1 MDIKKVHIVIPI
13 VMAGIIGYF
22 GTEIMDIK
30 KVHILIPIVMAGI
43 IGYLGTKIMDIKEV
57 HILIPIVMAG
67 IIGYLGIPHI
77 SWPSSQPVR
86 QVDLDETSL
95 VISRQTDL
103 NEAFSVLPSIPHISR
118 PSSQPVRQVDL
129 DETSL
134 VISRMSYPQPF
145 VDKPQRTDVLLMS
158 PWLAPIMWEGTFNR
172 DILNAQYRQKKF
184 VVGVAT
190 FAVKKYVRFIEG
202 FLGSA
207 NKFFLSGHRVNFY
220 LFTDHPE
227 KVPSMKLAPEKSLF
241 IIPVQNYS
249 RWQDISMNRMDII
262 SNRIRTHWHYEVDYL
277 YSMDID
283 VQMFEHIGVE
293 IIDTLVGTISSW
305 QYTKPRDSN
314 SYERRPESRAAI
326 PSGEGD
332 FYYAASF
339 YGGSVSEVYKLTTAC
354 FKGVTEDRANGIEAK
369 WHEESHLNKYL
380 LYHKPT
386 RLLSPEYYWDEEL
399 PRPQIIRVKRLSS
412 VRKDLEEVRS

>member
-1 MDIKKVHIVIPI
+1 T
-13 VMAGIIGYF
+13 
-22 GTEIMDIK
+22 TENSLD
-30 KVHILIPIVMAGI
+30 
-43 IGYLGTKIMDIKEV
+43 
-57 HILIPIVMAG
+57 
-67 IIGYLGIPHI
+67 
-77 SWPSSQPVR
+77 PSS
-86 QVDLDETSL
+86 LE
-95 VISRQTDL
+95 
-103 NEAFSVLPSIPHISR
+103 PH
-118 PSSQPVRQVDL
+118 
-129 DETSL
+129 
-134 VISRMSYPQPF
+134 F
-145 VDKPQRTDVLLMS
+145 WRTDVLLMS

-172 DILNAQYRQKKF
+172 DILNAQYRQKNF

-227 KVPSMKLAPEKSLF
+227 KVPSMKLAPEKSLV

-262 SNRIRTHWHYEVDYL
+262 SNHIRTHWRYEVDYL

-399 PRPQIIRVKRLSS
+399 IRPLRGKVPEEPEEGLQPGALKVRVRQGLPHATEGTSFRDSGKPRQVHARAHSSMQELPADIPCGPQ
-412 VRKDLEEVRS
+412 D

>member
-67 IIGYLGIPHI
+67 IIGYLG
-77 SWPSSQPVR
+77 

-95 VISRQTDL
+95 VISR
-103 NEAFSVLPSIPHISR
+103 IPHISR

>member
-1 MDIKKVHIVIPI
+1 MAYDRYVTICKPLHYERVMNRTACVQIAASAWISGLLNSALHTESTFVITFCGGNM
-13 VMAGIIGYF
+13 VDQF
-22 GTEIMDIK
+22 FCEIPQLLKLACYDSNHSE
-30 KVHILIPIVMAGI
+30 VLIP
-43 IGYLGTKIMDIKEV
+43 
-57 HILIPIVMAG
+57 
-67 IIGYLGIPHI
+67 
-77 SWPSSQPVR
+77 R
-86 QVDLDETSL
+86 QADLDET
-95 VISRQTDL
+95 
-103 NEAFSVLPSIPHISR
+103 FSVLP
-118 PSSQPVRQVDL
+118 
-129 DETSL
+129 
-134 VISRMSYPQPF
+134 RMSYPQPF
-145 VDKPQRTDVLLMS
+145 VDRPQRTDVLLMS
-158 PWLAPIMWEGTFNR
+158 PWLAPIVWEGTFNR
-172 DILNAQYRQKKF
+172 DILNAQYRQKNS

-227 KVPSMKLAPEKSLF
+227 KVPSMKLAPEKRLF
-241 IIPVQNYS
+241 VIPVQNYP

-262 SNRIRTHWHYEVDYL
+262 SSHIRSCWRYEVDYL

-283 VQMFEHIGVE
+283 VQLFEHIGVE

-305 QYTKPRDSN
+305 QYTEPRENN
-314 SYERRPESRAAI
+314 SYERRQESRAAI
-326 PSGEGD
+326 PIGEGD

-354 FKGVTEDRANGIEAK
+354 YKGITEDRASGIEAK

-399 PRPQIIRVKRLSS
+399 IRPLIVKVKRLSS
-412 VRKDLEEVRS
+412 VHKDLKEVRF

>member
-1 MDIKKVHIVIPI
+1 MDKLLHNCPKEGHLHLLLKHL
-13 VMAGIIGYF
+13 MLANDRQGISGPKNL
-22 GTEIMDIK
+22 G
-30 KVHILIPIVMAGI
+30 LI
-43 IGYLGTKIMDIKEV
+43 
-57 HILIPIVMAG
+57 
-67 IIGYLGIPHI
+67 
-77 SWPSSQPVR
+77 
-86 QVDLDETSL
+86 
-95 VISRQTDL
+95 
-103 NEAFSVLPSIPHISR
+103 
-118 PSSQPVRQVDL
+118 
-129 DETSL
+129 
-134 VISRMSYPQPF
+134 
-145 VDKPQRTDVLLMS
+145 QRTDVLLIS
-158 PWLAPIMWEGTFNR
+158 PWLAPIVWEGTFNR
-172 DILNAQYRQKKF
+172 DILNAQYRQKN
-184 VVGVAT
+184 VIVGVAT

-227 KVPSMKLAPEKSLF
+227 KVPSMKLAPEKRLF

-262 SNRIRTHWHYEVDYL
+262 SSHIRSRWRYEVDYL

-339 YGGSVSEVYKLTTAC
+339 YGGSVSEVYRLTTAC

-399 PRPQIIRVKRLSS
+399 SRPRIVRVKRLSS
-412 VRKDLEEVRS
+412 VRKDLKEVRF

>member
-1 MDIKKVHIVIPI
+1 MKKVHSG
-13 VMAGIIGYF
+13 GI
-22 GTEIMDIK
+22 
-30 KVHILIPIVMAGI
+30 LMAGI
-43 IGYLGTKIMDIKEV
+43 IGYL
-57 HILIPIVMAG
+57 H
-67 IIGYLGIPHI
+67 IPHI
-77 SWPSSQPVR
+77 NKPSWQPISIPHINKPSWQP
-86 QVDLDETSL
+86 
-95 VISRQTDL
+95 IRQTDL
-103 NEAFSVLPSIPHISR
+103 NETFSVLP
-118 PSSQPVRQVDL
+118 
-129 DETSL
+129 
-134 VISRMSYPQPF
+134 RMSYPQPF
-145 VDKPQRTDVLLMS
+145 VDKPQRTDVLLVS
-158 PWLAPIMWEGTFNR
+158 PWLAPIVWEGTFNR
-172 DILNAQYRQKKF
+172 DILNAQYRQKNF

-227 KVPSMKLAPEKSLF
+227 KVPSINLAPEKRLF

-262 SNRIRTHWHYEVDYL
+262 SNHIRSHWRYEVDYL

-326 PSGEGD
+326 PLGEGD

-399 PRPQIIRVKRLSS
+399 IIPHIIRVKRLSS
-412 VRKDLEEVRS
+412 VRKNLQEVRF

>member
-1 MDIKKVHIVIPI
+1 MKKVLILGGIL
-13 VMAGIIGYF
+13 MAGILGYF
-22 GTEIMDIK
+22 
-30 KVHILIPIVMAGI
+30 HIPYI
-43 IGYLGTKIMDIKEV
+43 
-57 HILIPIVMAG
+57 
-67 IIGYLGIPHI
+67 
-77 SWPSSQPVR
+77 SQPSC
-86 QVDLDETSL
+86 QP
-95 VISRQTDL
+95 IRQTDL
-103 NEAFSVLPSIPHISR
+103 NETFSVLPR
-118 PSSQPVRQVDL
+118 
-129 DETSL
+129 
-134 VISRMSYPQPF
+134 
-145 VDKPQRTDVLLMS
+145 
-158 PWLAPIMWEGTFNR
+158 
-172 DILNAQYRQKKF
+172 
-184 VVGVAT
+184 
-190 FAVKKYVRFIEG
+190 YVRFIEG

-227 KVPSMKLAPEKSLF
+227 KVPSINLAPEKRLF

-262 SNRIRTHWHYEVDYL
+262 SNHVHSHWRYEVDYL

-314 SYERRPESRAAI
+314 SYERHPESRAAI
-326 PSGEGD
+326 PHGEGD

-399 PRPQIIRVKRLSS
+399 IRPRIIRVKRLSS
-412 VRKDLEEVRS
+412 VRKDLQEVRF

>member
-1 MDIKKVHIVIPI
+1 MRIRKVHMLLLML
-13 VMAGIIGYF
+13 MAGITVYF
-22 GTEIMDIK
+22 GIPDI
-30 KVHILIPIVMAGI
+30 IRMPC
-43 IGYLGTKIMDIKEV
+43 
-57 HILIPIVMAG
+57 
-67 IIGYLGIPHI
+67 
-77 SWPSSQPVR
+77 QPTR
-86 QVDLDETSL
+86 QADLDET
-95 VISRQTDL
+95 
-103 NEAFSVLPSIPHISR
+103 FSVLP
-118 PSSQPVRQVDL
+118 
-129 DETSL
+129 
-134 VISRMSYPQPF
+134 RMSYPQPF
-145 VDKPQRTDVLLMS
+145 VDMPQ
-158 PWLAPIMWEGTFNR
+158 
-172 DILNAQYRQKKF
+172 
-184 VVGVAT
+184 
-190 FAVKKYVRFIEG
+190 YVRFIEG
-202 FLGSA
+202 FLSSA

-227 KVPSMKLAPEKSLF
+227 KVPSMKLAPEKRLF

-262 SNRIRTHWHYEVDYL
+262 SSHIRSRWRYEVDYL

-283 VQMFEHIGVE
+283 VQLFEHIGVE

-305 QYTKPRDSN
+305 QYTKPRENN

-354 FKGVTEDRANGIEAK
+354 FKGVTEDRASGIEAK

-399 PRPQIIRVKRLSS
+399 IRPRIVKVKRLSS
-412 VRKDLEEVRS
+412 VRKDLNEVRF

>member
-13 VMAGIIGYF
+13 VMAGIIGYL

-43 IGYLGTKIMDIKEV
+43 IGYLG
-57 HILIPIVMAG
+57 
-67 IIGYLGIPHI
+67 IPHI
-77 SWPSSQPVR
+77 SRPSSQPVR

-103 NEAFSVLPSIPHISR
+103 NEAFSVLP
-118 PSSQPVRQVDL
+118 
-129 DETSL
+129 
-134 VISRMSYPQPF
+134 RMSYPQPF

>member
-1 MDIKKVHIVIPI
+1 MVMKKVLILGGIL
-13 VMAGIIGYF
+13 MAGIIGYF
-22 GTEIMDIK
+22 SIQ
-30 KVHILIPIVMAGI
+30 HINQTSWEPVSIQ
-43 IGYLGTKIMDIKEV
+43 
-57 HILIPIVMAG
+57 
-67 IIGYLGIPHI
+67 HI
-77 SWPSSQPVR
+77 SQPSCQPV
-86 QVDLDETSL
+86 
-95 VISRQTDL
+95 RQTDL
-103 NEAFSVLPSIPHISR
+103 NENFSVLP
-118 PSSQPVRQVDL
+118 
-129 DETSL
+129 
-134 VISRMSYPQPF
+134 RMSYRQPF

-158 PWLAPIMWEGTFNR
+158 PWLAPIVWEGTFNR
-172 DILNAQYRQKKF
+172 DILNAQYRQKNF

-190 FAVKKYVRFIEG
+190 FAVKKYIRFIEG

-220 LFTDHPE
+220 LFTDNPE
-227 KVPSMKLAPEKSLF
+227 KVPSIKLAPEKRLF

-262 SNRIRTHWHYEVDYL
+262 SNHIRSHWRYEVDYL

-305 QYTKPRDSN
+305 LYTTPRDSN

-326 PSGEGD
+326 PRGEGD

-399 PRPQIIRVKRLSS
+399 IRPRIIRVKRLSS
-412 VRKDLEEVRS
+412 VRKDLKEVRF